1 MMIYLIFTIAI
12 CSATKVPENFSGS
25 PEVFSGYLPDKDKYV
40 EAFSYHDDCKV
51 IEGNASIVSL
61 ALAQVDPT
69 RKLSENTISVKYLQL
84 GEGAHVQLWPVCVF
98 FY

>member
-40 EAFSYHDDCKV
+40 EAFSYHQDCKV
-51 IEGNASIVSL
+51 IEGAAALVSE
-61 ALAQVDPT
+61 D
-69 RKLSENTISVKYLQL
+69 LSQLNSKGKYST
-84 GEGAHVQLWPVCVF
+84 VSKR
-98 FY
+98 